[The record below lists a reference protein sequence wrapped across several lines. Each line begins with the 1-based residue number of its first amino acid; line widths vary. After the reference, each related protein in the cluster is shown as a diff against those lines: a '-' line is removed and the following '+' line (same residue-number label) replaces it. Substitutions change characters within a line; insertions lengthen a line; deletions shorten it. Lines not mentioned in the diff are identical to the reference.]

1 MVLLELICLIFAGFM
16 PLGKADT
23 LVNVMVSFVCALQV
37 EAFRKMNGNSYATT
51 MCTGNL
57 RSATENLY
65 RYLETKNKYCLKN
78 SLQYYNV
85 IVFFIAGAAV
95 GSCLTLRMGAHA
107 VWVSCIGLLAV
118 FLAMFHSRQ
127 EKEA

>member
-1 MVLLELICLIFAGFM
+1 
-16 PLGKADT
+16 
-23 LVNVMVSFVCALQV
+23 
-37 EAFRKMNGNSYATT
+37 

-65 RYLETKNKYCLKN
+65 RYLKNRDAQCLKN

-85 IVFFIAGAAV
+85 IVFFIIGAAV
-95 GSCLTLRMGAHA
+95 GSYLTLHMGANA

-118 FLAMFHSRQ
+118 FLAMFHHKQ
-127 EKEA
+127 EKTI